1 MLQLRHK
8 IRSITTETRG
18 SQINKYIYIYFVR
31 EVMRHQHKSPNNLLL
46 SFTPTLGWVEWP
58 LEHMGSILEG
68 LTEGKVTFK

>member
-1 MLQLRHK
+1 
-8 IRSITTETRG
+8 
-18 SQINKYIYIYFVR
+18 
-31 EVMRHQHKSPNNLLL
+31 MRHQHKSPNNLLL